1 MPTNPSY
8 FLVLSP
14 SLLLGPLSVK
24 PPSPSLS
31 LFSGEKAERFIDRIW
46 PFRRKKEILMSSVS
60 YPTETEPIMA
70 GTDDDSSVIEFWSPS
85 NRSSR
90 TLPPSLSNEA
100 FGSSSFSDFLA
111 ENGNGNVG
119 PLWKSETQRMGTN
132 TNIEGNEAGVS
143 DSNGFSLQ
151 PRLFGSSTPGGLAER
166 MATRKGFQVPKL
178 DTACIPPAGMA
189 SQSDVGLP
197 YLTIPPGLSPTM
209 LLESPVFLSDPMVQ
223 LFSTTGKFKSAE
235 DDASNSML
243 VSNSAASTKSE
254 DYLFEDNLEAFA
266 FKPPPESH
274 SHLSTSGKKP
284 QELPGMEVS
293 TQPEKPTQAGSI
305 EADKNS
311 IQNQQE
317 FHLQAGFYAPS
328 DRKDTINNTKLNQRM
343 FNSLVASHH
352 SPAVDDQHDG
362 EGDLRGELS
371 AAAGTPAED
380 GYNWRK
386 YGQKQVKGCEY
397 PRSYYKCTQ
406 PNCQVKKKVERSH
419 EGHITEII
427 YKGAHN
433 HPKPHLNRRPGIP
446 SSHPF
451 NDAQIDSTEQPGSQT
466 NCDGKPAKGSSQSG
480 NGGQDW
486 LVNGLEATSSAPA
499 AAEQCDP
506 SNSLPQNQ
514 DGTRLSSDVIGVSST
529 MSNDEEDDDR
539 ATHGSVSL
547 GCDGEG
553 DETESKRR
561 KIDACAIEMSAASR
575 AVREPRVVVQ
585 TTSEVD
591 ILDDGY
597 RWRKYGQKVV
607 KGNPNPR
614 SYYKC
619 TNPGCIVRKHIE
631 RASHDLKSVI
641 TTYEGKHNHDVP
653 VARSSSH
660 PNSAPSSNPNSDPQ
674 PHSLLQRSEP
684 TQDNFVR
691 FDGHAPLGTFRFPG
705 REQLG
710 PATSC
715 FPFALG
721 QPGLTNLAMAGLG
734 PMAAMKMPVIPPVH
748 PYLGR
753 HHPAEAG
760 YMMHKIEPK
769 EESAPDSV
777 LPVPPNAT
785 SVYHQMMSR
794 LPLGPH
800 L

>member
-1 MPTNPSY
+1 
-8 FLVLSP
+8 
-14 SLLLGPLSVK
+14 
-24 PPSPSLS
+24 
-31 LFSGEKAERFIDRIW
+31 
-46 PFRRKKEILMSSVS
+46 MSSVS

-70 GTDDDSSVIEFWSPS
+70 GTDDDSSVIEFWPPS
-85 NRSSR
+85 NPSSR

-111 ENGNGNVG
+111 ENGNGIVG
-119 PLWKSETQRMGTN
+119 PLWKSETQRMDTN
-132 TNIEGNEAGVS
+132 TKIEGDEAGVS

-166 MATRKGFQVPKL
+166 MATRKGFHVPKL
-178 DTACIPPAGMA
+178 DTSCIPPAGMA
-189 SQSDVGLP
+189 SQSAAGLP

-223 LFSTTGKFKSAE
+223 LFPTTGKFKSAE

-274 SHLSTSGKKP
+274 SHLSTSGKKQ

-317 FHLQAGFYAPS
+317 FHLQAGFSAPS

-343 FNSLVASHH
+343 SNSLVASHH
-352 SPAVDDQHDG
+352 SPAVDDHHDG
-362 EGDLRGELS
+362 EADLRGELS
-371 AAAGTPAED
+371 AAVSTPAED

-451 NDAQIDSTEQPGSQT
+451 NDTQIDSTEQSGLQT
-466 NCDGKPAKGSSQSG
+466 SCDGKPAKGSSQSG

-486 LVNGLEATSSAPA
+486 LVNGLEATSSTPAA

-514 DGTRLSSDVIGVSST
+514 DGTRLSSDAIGVSST

-561 KIDACAIEMSAASR
+561 KLDACAIEMSAASR

-653 VARSSSH
+653 AARSSSH
-660 PNSAPSSNPNSDPQ
+660 PNSAPSSNVTPNSDPQ

-691 FDGHAPLGTFRFPG
+691 FDGHALLGTFRFPG

-734 PMAAMKMPVIPPVH
+734 PVAAMKMPAIPPVH

-753 HHPAEAG
+753 RHPAEAG

-769 EESAPDSV
+769 EEPAPDSV

-794 LPLGPH
+794 LPLGPQ